1 MDRGDP
7 QPMLSKRP
15 SPPFA
20 RPRWTEQDARV
31 VLAAL
36 EQSGKPVATFAA
48 EHGLDAQRLYAWR
61 RRLGG
66 AEPTTF
72 QELIVRPS
80 PAASLGDPFEIVLP
94 SGVVVR
100 VPISFDAVALER
112 LLTVLRAGAC

>member
-1 MDRGDP
+1 
-7 QPMLSKRP
+7 MLSQRP
-15 SPPFA
+15 SSPFA

-31 VLAAL
+31 VLVAL
-36 EQSGKPVATFAA
+36 EQSGKPVAVFAA

-72 QELIVRPS
+72 QELVVRPS
-80 PAASLGDPFEIVLP
+80 SEMSLGPPFEIVLP

-100 VPISFDAVALER
+100 VPTSFDSAALER
-112 LLTVLRAGAC
+112 LLTVLQAGAC